1 MKIIYQNTDYLP
13 HMDLGIESITFS
25 ITGKNQTYQF
35 MYKLSEIPIGRNMV
49 IPTDEDLS
57 QEEKI
62 ICQIYTSLNTFVYFT
77 LKNGKIVISHEDKGM
92 VNYPV
97 DITTNYSKE
106 IKLIQTGAATFSV
119 IKQVSFGW
127 KVLFNVNELLS
138 RKNQNEWYTCRLKGP
153 FETNMVTLSHVSIGN
168 KTLYLTYYPKRE
180 KINISKIQVDASA
193 DIAPTILFPDRNN
206 ALLSINGNELT
217 FNFRK
222 AMAKSIL
229 LAKNAKSFMEPDKKL
244 SLTIN
249 KVNYYI
255 YTKQNSLYIT
265 TNIREAYGINLHLHT
280 FQTKKS
286 IWLFGKYFNSGNTKT
301 GSYDYLYIKNQT
313 HPLAKFKRLFAKK
326 GKSYAF
332 LKLPIEK
339 LLHNEEIHRGL
350 SLGTSTESKY
360 PLYMRSGVKSFQIL
374 SKKKYDTKTIMLR
387 VNVGGGTSLTIL
399 PFSKEHSRL
408 ATFKI
413 WLAQKWYQLTKPSA
427 KVNLFFEKKSSKA
440 DESGIQVFDYVV
452 NKVKTNSRNY
462 FILDKN
468 AADYKEMK
476 KKYGRALITK
486 FSFKHYYLIFAANYF
501 VSSELSNH
509 VLNDRLFVN
518 RIRSKIISTP
528 LIFLQHG
535 IMFAKPIDNPM
546 ASGFNK
552 KNLGC
557 NVIKTVISSKLEAQ
571 EFYKVNY
578 TQNDLLLTGLATF
591 DKAVLDESAS
601 FYAYMPTYRYWEEY
615 MIYNDQIEQTTYYQ
629 DLLNIIHAFEKHGML
644 EKLLIVPHN
653 KFADYIADAFPAYQ
667 KNICT
672 NPSEALR
679 KSLVFITDYSSAIY
693 DAIMRGAYPIF
704 YWKDAN
710 YLIDNYKAI
719 PPVNEE
725 NAPGPI
731 AYDEDQLIE
740 IVKQAEKA
748 QYMLSEEYQ
757 AKYKRINEFDDRQN
771 TKRIAEYLQ
780 ETDII

>member
-25 ITGKNQTYQF
+25 ITGKNHTYQF

-180 KINISKIQVDASA
+180 KINISKIQVDTSA

-229 LAKNAKSFMEPDKKL
+229 LAKNAKSFMEHDKKL

-301 GSYDYLYIKNQT
+301 GSYDYLYIQKPNSSIGKIQ
-313 HPLAKFKRLFAKK
+313 AFICQK
-326 GKSYAF
+326 G
-332 LKLPIEK
+332 EK
-339 LLHNEEIHRGL
+339 LRLLKVAHR
-350 SLGTSTESKY
+350 K
-360 PLYMRSGVKSFQIL
+360 
-374 SKKKYDTKTIMLR
+374 
-387 VNVGGGTSLTIL
+387 
-399 PFSKEHSRL
+399 
-408 ATFKI
+408 A
-413 WLAQKWYQLTKPSA
+413 SA
-427 KVNLFFEKKSSKA
+427 
-440 DESGIQVFDYVV
+440 
-452 NKVKTNSRNY
+452 
-462 FILDKN
+462 
-468 AADYKEMK
+468 
-476 KKYGRALITK
+476 
-486 FSFKHYYLIFAANYF
+486 
-501 VSSELSNH
+501 
-509 VLNDRLFVN
+509 
-518 RIRSKIISTP
+518 
-528 LIFLQHG
+528 
-535 IMFAKPIDNPM
+535 
-546 ASGFNK
+546 
-552 KNLGC
+552 
-557 NVIKTVISSKLEAQ
+557 
-571 EFYKVNY
+571 
-578 TQNDLLLTGLATF
+578 
-591 DKAVLDESAS
+591 
-601 FYAYMPTYRYWEEY
+601 
-615 MIYNDQIEQTTYYQ
+615 
-629 DLLNIIHAFEKHGML
+629 
-644 EKLLIVPHN
+644 
-653 KFADYIADAFPAYQ
+653 
-667 KNICT
+667 
-672 NPSEALR
+672 
-679 KSLVFITDYSSAIY
+679 
-693 DAIMRGAYPIF
+693 
-704 YWKDAN
+704 
-710 YLIDNYKAI
+710 
-719 PPVNEE
+719 
-725 NAPGPI
+725 
-731 AYDEDQLIE
+731 
-740 IVKQAEKA
+740 
-748 QYMLSEEYQ
+748 
-757 AKYKRINEFDDRQN
+757 
-771 TKRIAEYLQ
+771 
-780 ETDII
+780 